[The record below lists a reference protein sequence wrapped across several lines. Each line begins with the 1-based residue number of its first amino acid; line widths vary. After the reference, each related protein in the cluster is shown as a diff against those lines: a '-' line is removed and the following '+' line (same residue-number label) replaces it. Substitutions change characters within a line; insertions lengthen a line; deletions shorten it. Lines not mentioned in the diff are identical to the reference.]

1 MSLENLKRN
10 KEIFTK
16 YQNGKTHLELAEEYG
31 ISRVRIRQILHHERS
46 YNTRERIDIPEIKQA
61 CEEFDAPIGM
71 YYRIVNALVEN
82 RVDKHNKWKRLSR
95 PQILSIRNLGEKAAD
110 ILQFAQKIA
119 R

>member
-10 KEIFTK
+10 KKIFIK
-16 YQNGKTHLELAEEYG
+16 HQNGKTHLELAEEYG
-31 ISRVRIRQILHHERS
+31 VSRVRIRQILQQERS
-46 YNTRERIDIPEIKQA
+46 YNTQERIDIPEIKQA
-61 CEEFDAPIGM
+61 CEEFNASIGM

-82 RVDKHNKWKRLSR
+82 HTYKRNKWKRLSR